1 MINKNISFLQITQL
15 CTTSIFRVM
24 NGNVMKW
31 FLFTALSF
39 IWGSSFILMK
49 EGLEGLNAFQ
59 VASLRIVASGLV
71 LLPLAIK
78 SIKLIPAK
86 KLLPVFL
93 SGTMGSLLPS
103 YLFCIAEQGI
113 DSSMAGALNSLTP
126 VFVIITGALFFKNK
140 ASKQKVTGVIVAFSG
155 CVLLFFSQPNAMLG
169 GNLFLITLIILA
181 TIFYGLNV
189 NLVFKFLKDIPSLQI
204 VSVALCLNAIP
215 ALICLYYFG
224 YFSLDFTSHKVL
236 VASGFS
242 VLLGA
247 LGTSIAN
254 ILFYILIKKA
264 GAVFSSMVTYG
275 IPFVAIF
282 WGVIYHEKTGWLQ
295 VVSLCI
301 ILAGVYIANRKRNDV
316 QINSKFKSQN

>member
-31 FLFTALSF
+31 FLFIGLSF

-78 SIKLIPAK
+78 SIKLIPAN

-93 SGTMGSLLPS
+93 SGTMGSLLPA

-126 VFVIITGALFFKNK
+126 VFVIITGALFFNNK
-140 ASKQKVTGVIVAFSG
+140 ASKQKVIGVFVAFSG
-155 CVLLFFSQPNAMLG
+155 CVLLFSCCRFCCFRVCGAAVVVIVIDIDNV
-169 GNLFLITLIILA
+169 IVIDIVIV
-181 TIFYGLNV
+181 IFIQY
-189 NLVFKFLKDIPSLQI
+189 FKF
-204 VSVALCLNAIP
+204 
-215 ALICLYYFG
+215 
-224 YFSLDFTSHKVL
+224 
-236 VASGFS
+236 
-242 VLLGA
+242 
-247 LGTSIAN
+247 
-254 ILFYILIKKA
+254 
-264 GAVFSSMVTYG
+264 
-275 IPFVAIF
+275 
-282 WGVIYHEKTGWLQ
+282 YH
-295 VVSLCI
+295 
-301 ILAGVYIANRKRNDV
+301 
-316 QINSKFKSQN
+316 

>member
-1 MINKNISFLQITQL
+1 
-15 CTTSIFRVM
+15 M
-24 NGNVMKW
+24 NGNVLKW
-31 FLFTALSF
+31 FLFIGLSF

-49 EGLEGLNAFQ
+49 VGLEGLNAFQ

-78 SIKLIPAK
+78 SIKLIPAN

-93 SGTMGSLLPS
+93 SGTLGSLLPA

-126 VFVIITGALFFKNK
+126 VFVIITGALFFNNK
-140 ASKQKVTGVIVAFSG
+140 ASKQKVIGVFVAFSG
-155 CVLLFFSQPNAMLG
+155 CVLLFFSQPNAMLNS
-169 GNLFLITLIILA
+169 NLFLISLIILA

-189 NLVFKFLKDIPSLQI
+189 NLVFKYLKEIPSLQI

-215 ALICLYYFG
+215 ALLCLYFFG
-224 YFSLDFTSHKVL
+224 YFSLDFTSREVL

-254 ILFYILIKKA
+254 ILFYVLIKNA

-282 WGVIYHEKTGWLQ
+282 WGVIYHEKTGWMQ
-295 VVSLCI
+295 VLSLCV
-301 ILAGVYIANRKRNDV
+301 ILVGVYIANRRRG
-316 QINSKFKSQN
+316 IS

>member
-1 MINKNISFLQITQL
+1 
-15 CTTSIFRVM
+15 M

-31 FLFTALSF
+31 FLFIGLSF

-59 VASLRIVASGLV
+59 VASLRIVASGLI

-78 SIKLIPAK
+78 NIKLIPVN

-93 SGTMGSLLPS
+93 SGTMGSLLPA

-126 VFVIITGALFFKNK
+126 VFVIITGAVFFNNK
-140 ASKQKVTGVIVAFSG
+140 ASKQKVIGVFVAFSG
-155 CVLLFFSQPNAMLG
+155 CVLLFFSQPNAMLS
-169 GNLFLITLIILA
+169 GNLFLISLIILA

-189 NLVFKFLKDIPSLQI
+189 NLVFKYLKEIPSLQI

-215 ALICLYYFG
+215 ALLCLYFFG
-224 YFSLDFTSHKVL
+224 YFSLDFTSREVL

-254 ILFYILIKKA
+254 ILFYVLIKKA

-282 WGVIYHEKTGWLQ
+282 WGVLYHENTGWMQ
-295 VVSLCI
+295 VLSLCV
-301 ILAGVYIANRKRNDV
+301 ILTGVYIANRKRT
-316 QINSKFKSQN
+316 SE